1 MSGLRRRLQLTL
13 GVLWLVDAAL
23 QYQPYMFSRAFATQT
38 LAPTAQGDPAPVAR
52 PIAWAAGRSP
62 IILW

>member
-13 GVLWLVDAAL
+13 GVLWLLDAAL

-38 LAPTAQGDPAPVAR
+38 LAPTAQETQR
-52 PIAWAAGRSP
+52 RSP
-62 IILW
+62 DRSPGRRV